1 MRTWADPRMV
11 DPSIEPTKRRPNQCY
26 AGTPV
31 KANRSAHGIAA
42 ACTLRGWLGM
52 WSLRV
57 AQTRAAP
64 HLARCANTFE
74 FGFGPV
80 DSVRSLVAR
89 VAPSEVLHAA
99 LESPVENP
107 PPYWQAAAEQ
117 GLQGVHLAESVGGQG
132 FGILELAVVLAE
144 FGYGAVPGPFVPSA
158 IASALIAAH
167 DPQAKVLAEL
177 ATGAA
182 IAAYALDSG
191 LTATRHGDVLVIR
204 GEVRAV
210 PAAAQASVLVLPV
223 AIESRDEWVVLRND
237 QLEIEAVKSLDP
249 LRPIAHVRANA
260 VDVSDDALL
269 SNLTMTTAH
278 ALMSTLL
285 SAEAVGVARWATD
298 TASAYAKIREQFGRP
313 IGQFQA
319 IKHKCAEM
327 IADTERATAAVWD
340 AARALDDA
348 GESSSDVE
356 FAAAVA
362 ATLAPATAQRCTQDC
377 IQVHGG
383 IGFTWEHDTNVY
395 YRRALMLAACFGRS
409 SEYPQRVVDTA
420 TTAGMR
426 PVDIDLDPSTEKLRA
441 QIRAE
446 VAALKAMPR
455 EPRTVAIAEGGW
467 VLPYLPKPWGRA
479 ASPVEQIIIAQ
490 EFTAGRVKRP
500 QIAIATWIVPS
511 IVAFGTDNQ
520 KQRLLPPT
528 FRGDIFWCQLFSEPG
543 AGSDLASLATKAT
556 RVDGGWR
563 ITGQKIWTTG
573 AQYSQWGALL
583 ARTDPSAPKHN
594 GITYFLLDMKSEGVQ
609 VKPLRELTG
618 KEFFNT
624 VYLDDVFVPDE
635 LVLGEVNRGWEVSR
649 NTLTAERVS
658 IGGSDST
665 FLPTLGEFVDFVR
678 DYRFE
683 GQFDQVARHRAGQLI
698 AEGHATK
705 LLNLRSTLLTLAGGD
720 PMAPAAISKLLSMR
734 TGQGYA
740 EFAVSSF
747 GTDAVIGDTE
757 RLPGK
762 WGEYLLASR
771 ATTIYGG
778 TSEVQLNIIA
788 ERLLGLPRDP

>member
-1 MRTWADPRMV
+1 M
-11 DPSIEPTKRRPNQCY
+11 SI
-26 AGTPV
+26 AITPE
-31 KANRSAHGIAA
+31 HYE
-42 ACTLRGWLGM
+42 
-52 WSLRV
+52 
-57 AQTRAAP
+57 
-64 HLARCANTFE
+64 LA
-74 FGFGPV
+74 

-395 YRRALMLAACFGRS
+395 YRRALMLAACFGRG

-747 GTDAVIGDTE
+747 GTDAVIGDIE

>member
-1 MRTWADPRMV
+1 M
-11 DPSIEPTKRRPNQCY
+11 SI
-26 AGTPV
+26 AITPE
-31 KANRSAHGIAA
+31 HYE
-42 ACTLRGWLGM
+42 
-52 WSLRV
+52 
-57 AQTRAAP
+57 
-64 HLARCANTFE
+64 LA
-74 FGFGPV
+74 

-167 DPQAKVLAEL
+167 DPQAKLLAEL

-395 YRRALMLAACFGRS
+395 YRRALMLAACFGRG

>member
-1 MRTWADPRMV
+1 MPIA
-11 DPSIEPTKRRPNQCY
+11 I
-26 AGTPV
+26 TPE
-31 KANRSAHGIAA
+31 H
-42 ACTLRGWLGM
+42 
-52 WSLRV
+52 
-57 AQTRAAP
+57 QD
-64 HLARCANTFE
+64 LA
-74 FGFGPV
+74 

-99 LESPVENP
+99 METPLDNP

-132 FGILELAVVLAE
+132 FGILELAIVLAE

-167 DPQAKVLAEL
+167 DPEAKVLAEL
-177 ATGAA
+177 ASGAA

-191 LTATRHGDVLVIR
+191 LTATRHGPQNEGLVIR
-204 GEVRAV
+204 GEARAV

-223 AIESRDEWVVLRND
+223 AIDSGEEWVVLRAE
-237 QLEIEAVKSLDP
+237 QLEIEPVKSLDP

-260 VDVSDDALL
+260 VEVGDDAAL
-269 SNLTMTTAH
+269 SNLTMATAH
-278 ALMSTLL
+278 ALMCTLL

-298 TASAYAKIREQFGRP
+298 TASQYAKIREQFGRP

-340 AARALDDA
+340 AARAIDEAAQNGWDIA
-348 GESSSDVE
+348 AYNVE

-362 ATLAPATAQRCTQDC
+362 ATLAPAAAQRCAQDC

-383 IGFTWEHDTNVY
+383 IGFTWEHDTNIY
-395 YRRALMLAACFGRS
+395 YRRALLLAASFGRG
-409 SEYPQRVVDTA
+409 SEYPQKVVDTA
-420 TTAGMR
+420 TTTGMR
-426 PVDIDLDPSTEKLRA
+426 AVNIDLDPDTEKLRDEV
-441 QIRAE
+441 RAE
-446 VAALKAMPR
+446 VAALKAMDR
-455 EPRTVAIAEGGW
+455 EPRRVAIAEAGW

-490 EFTAGRVKRP
+490 EFSAGRVKRP
-500 QIAIATWIVPS
+500 QVGIAAWIIPS
-511 IVAFGTDNQ
+511 IVAFGTEEQ
-520 KQRLLPPT
+520 KQRFLPPT
-528 FRGDIFWCQLFSEPG
+528 FRGDMIWCQLFSEPG
-543 AGSDLASLATKAT
+543 AGSDLAGLTTKAT
-556 RVDGGWR
+556 RAEGGWR
-563 ITGQKIWTTG
+563 ITGQKIWTTA
-573 AQYSQWGALL
+573 AQFSHWGALL
-583 ARTDPSAPKHN
+583 ARTDPAAPKHN
-594 GITYFLLDMKSEGVQ
+594 GITYFLLDMKSEGVT

-618 KEFFNT
+618 NAMFNT
-624 VYLDDVFVPDE
+624 VYIDDVFVPDE
-635 LVLGEVNRGWEVSR
+635 CVLGEVNRGWEVSR

-658 IGGSDST
+658 IGSSDAN
-665 FLPTLGEFVDFVR
+665 FLATLPEFVEFVR
-678 DYRFE
+678 D
-683 GQFDQVARHRAGQLI
+683 GQFDQVAQHRAGQLI
-698 AEGHATK
+698 AEGHAAK
-705 LLNLRSTLLTLAGGD
+705 VLNLRSTLLTLAGGD
-720 PMAPAAISKLLSMR
+720 AMPSAAISKLLSMR

-747 GTDAVIGDTE
+747 GTDAAIGDPTE
-757 RLPGK
+757 LPGK

>member
-1 MRTWADPRMV
+1 M
-11 DPSIEPTKRRPNQCY
+11 SI
-26 AGTPV
+26 AITPE
-31 KANRSAHGIAA
+31 HYE
-42 ACTLRGWLGM
+42 
-52 WSLRV
+52 
-57 AQTRAAP
+57 
-64 HLARCANTFE
+64 LA
-74 FGFGPV
+74 

-395 YRRALMLAACFGRS
+395 YRRALMLAACFGRG
-409 SEYPQRVVDTA
+409 SEYPQWVVDTA

-609 VKPLRELTG
+609 WRCCAS
-618 KEFFNT
+618 
-624 VYLDDVFVPDE
+624 
-635 LVLGEVNRGWEVSR
+635 SR
-649 NTLTAERVS
+649 VRS
-658 IGGSDST
+658 FST
-665 FLPTLGEFVDFVR
+665 PSTSTTCSSPTSWCSGR
-678 DYRFE
+678 
-683 GQFDQVARHRAGQLI
+683 
-698 AEGHATK
+698 
-705 LLNLRSTLLTLAGGD
+705 
-720 PMAPAAISKLLSMR
+720 
-734 TGQGYA
+734 
-740 EFAVSSF
+740 
-747 GTDAVIGDTE
+747 
-757 RLPGK
+757 
-762 WGEYLLASR
+762 
-771 ATTIYGG
+771 
-778 TSEVQLNIIA
+778 
-788 ERLLGLPRDP
+788 

>member
-1 MRTWADPRMV
+1 MPIA
-11 DPSIEPTKRRPNQCY
+11 I
-26 AGTPV
+26 TPE
-31 KANRSAHGIAA
+31 H
-42 ACTLRGWLGM
+42 
-52 WSLRV
+52 
-57 AQTRAAP
+57 QD
-64 HLARCANTFE
+64 LA
-74 FGFGPV
+74 

-89 VAPSEVLHAA
+89 VAPSEVLHEAMETP
-99 LESPVENP
+99 LKNP

-132 FGILELAVVLAE
+132 FGLLELAIVLAE

-167 DPQAKVLAEL
+167 DPDAKVLAEL
-177 ATGAA
+177 ASGAA
-182 IAAYALDSG
+182 IAAYARESG
-191 LTATRHGDVLVIR
+191 LTATRHGREDEGTLVIR

-223 AIESRDEWVVLRND
+223 AIDSGEEWVVLRAD
-237 QLEIEAVKSLDP
+237 QLEIEPVKSIDP
-249 LRPIAHVRANA
+249 LRPVAHVRANA
-260 VDVSDDALL
+260 IDVDDDAVL
-269 SNLTMTTAH
+269 SNLSMTAAH

-298 TASAYAKIREQFGRP
+298 TAAAYAKIREQFGRP

-340 AARALDDA
+340 AARALDET
-348 GESSSDVE
+348 GEATHVE

-362 ATLAPATAQRCTQDC
+362 ATLAPTAAQRCTQDC

-383 IGFTWEHDTNVY
+383 IGFTWEHDTNVF
-395 YRRALMLAACFGRS
+395 YRRALMLAACFGRA

-420 TTAGMR
+420 TTTGTRA
-426 PVDIDLDPSTEKLRA
+426 VDIDLDPDTEKLRA
-441 QIRAE
+441 EIRAE
-446 VAALKAMPR
+446 VAALKAMDR
-455 EPRTVAIAEGGW
+455 EPRKVEIAEAGW

-479 ASPVEQIIIAQ
+479 ASPIEQVIIAQ
-490 EFTAGRVKRP
+490 EFTSGRVKRP
-500 QIAIATWIVPS
+500 QVGIAAWIIPS
-511 IVAFGTDNQ
+511 IVTFGTDDQ
-520 KQRLLPPT
+520 KQRFLPPT
-528 FRGDIFWCQLFSEPG
+528 FRGEMVWCQLFSEPG
-543 AGSDLASLATKAT
+543 AGSDLAGLSTKAT

-563 ITGQKIWTTG
+563 ITGQKIWTTA
-573 AQYSQWGALL
+573 AQFSQWGALL

-594 GITYFLLDMKSEGVQ
+594 GITYFLLDMKSEGVTI
-609 VKPLRELTG
+609 KPLRELTG
-618 KEFFNT
+618 QEFFNT
-624 VYLDDVFVPDE
+624 VYIDDVFVPDE
-635 LVLGEVNRGWEVSR
+635 YVLGEVNRGWEVSR

-658 IGGSDST
+658 IGGSDSN
-665 FLPTLGEFVDFVR
+665 FLATLPEFVEFVR
-678 DYRFE
+678 D
-683 GQFDQVARHRAGQLI
+683 GQFDQVAQHRAGQLI
-698 AEGHATK
+698 AEGHAAK
-705 LLNLRSTLLTLAGGD
+705 VLNLRSTLLTLAGGPED
-720 PMAPAAISKLLSMR
+720 RAMPSAAISKLLSMR

-747 GTDAVIGDTE
+747 GTDAAIGDTDQ
-757 RLPGK
+757 PAGK
-762 WGEYLLASR
+762 WGDYLLSSR

>member
-1 MRTWADPRMV
+1 M
-11 DPSIEPTKRRPNQCY
+11 SI
-26 AGTPV
+26 AITPE
-31 KANRSAHGIAA
+31 HYE
-42 ACTLRGWLGM
+42 
-52 WSLRV
+52 
-57 AQTRAAP
+57 
-64 HLARCANTFE
+64 LA
-74 FGFGPV
+74 

-210 PAAAQASVLVLPV
+210 PAAAQASVLMLPV

-395 YRRALMLAACFGRS
+395 YRRALMLAACFGRG

>member
-1 MRTWADPRMV
+1 M
-11 DPSIEPTKRRPNQCY
+11 SI
-26 AGTPV
+26 AITPE
-31 KANRSAHGIAA
+31 HYE
-42 ACTLRGWLGM
+42 
-52 WSLRV
+52 
-57 AQTRAAP
+57 
-64 HLARCANTFE
+64 LA
-74 FGFGPV
+74 

-167 DPQAKVLAEL
+167 DPQAKVLAEP

-395 YRRALMLAACFGRS
+395 YRRALMLAACFGRG

>member
-1 MRTWADPRMV
+1 M
-11 DPSIEPTKRRPNQCY
+11 SI
-26 AGTPV
+26 AITPE
-31 KANRSAHGIAA
+31 HYE
-42 ACTLRGWLGM
+42 
-52 WSLRV
+52 
-57 AQTRAAP
+57 
-64 HLARCANTFE
+64 LA
-74 FGFGPV
+74 

-395 YRRALMLAACFGRS
+395 YRRALMLAACFGRG

-683 GQFDQVARHRAGQLI
+683 GQFDQGARHRAGQLI

>member
-1 MRTWADPRMV
+1 M
-11 DPSIEPTKRRPNQCY
+11 SI
-26 AGTPV
+26 AITPE
-31 KANRSAHGIAA
+31 HYE
-42 ACTLRGWLGM
+42 
-52 WSLRV
+52 
-57 AQTRAAP
+57 
-64 HLARCANTFE
+64 LA
-74 FGFGPV
+74 

-395 YRRALMLAACFGRS
+395 YRRALMLAACFGRG

-426 PVDIDLDPSTEKLRA
+426 PVDIDLGPSTEKLRA

>member
-1 MRTWADPRMV
+1 M
-11 DPSIEPTKRRPNQCY
+11 SI
-26 AGTPV
+26 AITPE
-31 KANRSAHGIAA
+31 HYE
-42 ACTLRGWLGM
+42 
-52 WSLRV
+52 
-57 AQTRAAP
+57 
-64 HLARCANTFE
+64 LA
-74 FGFGPV
+74 

-395 YRRALMLAACFGRS
+395 YRRALMLAACFGRG

-594 GITYFLLDMKSEGVQ
+594 GITYFLLDMKS
-609 VKPLRELTG
+609 
-618 KEFFNT
+618 
-624 VYLDDVFVPDE
+624 
-635 LVLGEVNRGWEVSR
+635 
-649 NTLTAERVS
+649 AA
-658 IGGSDST
+658 
-665 FLPTLGEFVDFVR
+665 
-678 DYRFE
+678 
-683 GQFDQVARHRAGQLI
+683 ARAHG
-698 AEGHATK
+698 
-705 LLNLRSTLLTLAGGD
+705 
-720 PMAPAAISKLLSMR
+720 
-734 TGQGYA
+734 
-740 EFAVSSF
+740 
-747 GTDAVIGDTE
+747 
-757 RLPGK
+757 
-762 WGEYLLASR
+762 
-771 ATTIYGG
+771 
-778 TSEVQLNIIA
+778 
-788 ERLLGLPRDP
+788 

>member
-1 MRTWADPRMV
+1 M
-11 DPSIEPTKRRPNQCY
+11 SI
-26 AGTPV
+26 AITPE
-31 KANRSAHGIAA
+31 HYE
-42 ACTLRGWLGM
+42 
-52 WSLRV
+52 
-57 AQTRAAP
+57 
-64 HLARCANTFE
+64 LA
-74 FGFGPV
+74 

-395 YRRALMLAACFGRS
+395 YRRALMLAACFGRG

-446 VAALKAMPR
+446 VAALEAMPR

-528 FRGDIFWCQLFSEPG
+528 FRGDIFWYQLFSEPG

>member
-1 MRTWADPRMV
+1 MPIA
-11 DPSIEPTKRRPNQCY
+11 I
-26 AGTPV
+26 TPE
-31 KANRSAHGIAA
+31 H
-42 ACTLRGWLGM
+42 
-52 WSLRV
+52 
-57 AQTRAAP
+57 QD
-64 HLARCANTFE
+64 LA
-74 FGFGPV
+74 
-80 DSVRSLVAR
+80 DSVRSLAAR

-99 LESPVENP
+99 METPVENP
-107 PPYWQAAAEQ
+107 PRYWQAAAEQ
-117 GLQGVHLAESVGGQG
+117 GLHGVHLAESVGGQG
-132 FGILELAVVLAE
+132 FGILELAIVLAE

-158 IASALIAAH
+158 IASALISAH
-167 DPQAKVLAEL
+167 DPEAKVLAEL
-177 ATGAA
+177 ASGAA

-191 LTATRHGDVLVIR
+191 LTATRQGSHEEALVIR

-223 AIESRDEWVVLRND
+223 AIDSGDEWVVLRAD
-237 QLEIEAVKSLDP
+237 QLEILPVKSIDP

-260 VDVSDDALL
+260 IEVGDDAVL
-269 SNLTMTTAH
+269 SSLRMTTAY

-298 TASAYAKIREQFGRP
+298 TASQYAKIREQFGRP

-327 IADTERATAAVWD
+327 VADTERATAAVWD
-340 AARALDDA
+340 AARAIDEA
-348 GESSSDVE
+348 SEHVE

-362 ATLAPATAQRCTQDC
+362 ATLAPTAAQRCTQDC

-409 SEYPQRVVDTA
+409 SEYPQRVVDAA
-420 TTAGMR
+420 TTTGMR
-426 PVDIDLDPSTEKLRA
+426 AVDIDLDPDTEKLRA
-441 QIRAE
+441 EIRSE
-446 VAALKAMPR
+446 VAALKEMNR
-455 EPRTVAIAEGGW
+455 EARKVAIAEGGW

-490 EFTAGRVKRP
+490 EFTTGRVKRP
-500 QIAIATWIVPS
+500 QVGIAAWVIPS
-511 IVAFGTDNQ
+511 IVAFGTGEQ
-520 KQRLLPPT
+520 KQRFLPPT
-528 FRGDIFWCQLFSEPG
+528 FRGEMIWCQLFSEPG
-543 AGSDLASLATKAT
+543 AGSDLAGLSTKAT
-556 RVDGGWR
+556 RADGGWR
-563 ITGQKIWTTG
+563 ITGQKIWTTA
-573 AQYSQWGALL
+573 AQFSQWGALL

-594 GITYFLLDMKSEGVQ
+594 GITYFLLDMKSEGIT

-618 KEFFNT
+618 QEFFNT
-624 VYLDDVFVPDE
+624 VYIDDVFVPDE
-635 LVLGEVNRGWEVSR
+635 FVLGEVNRGWEVSR

-658 IGGSDST
+658 IGGSDNN
-665 FLPTLGEFVDFVR
+665 FLATLPEFVEFVR
-678 DYRFE
+678 D
-683 GQFDQVARHRAGQLI
+683 GQFDQVAQHRAGQLI
-698 AEGHATK
+698 AEGHAAK
-705 LLNLRSTLLTLAGGD
+705 VLNLRSTLLTLTGGD
-720 PMAPAAISKLLSMR
+720 AMPSAAISKLLSMR

-747 GTDAVIGDTE
+747 GTDAAIGDPDE
-757 RLPGK
+757 SAGK

>member
-1 MRTWADPRMV
+1 M
-11 DPSIEPTKRRPNQCY
+11 SIVI
-26 AGTPV
+26 TPE
-31 KANRSAHGIAA
+31 HYE
-42 ACTLRGWLGM
+42 
-52 WSLRV
+52 
-57 AQTRAAP
+57 
-64 HLARCANTFE
+64 LA
-74 FGFGPV
+74 

-395 YRRALMLAACFGRS
+395 YRRALMLAACFGRG